1 MKAVLIIAAL
11 IGLGYYILNYHSPFQ
26 TEVTDPYY
34 SEIRVKLREH
44 DVELVG
50 IGKMN
55 SFEDCQA
62 RSLIVWANT
71 LEHLGEVSFN
81 SQCTKTLPKRFLK
94 LFENEQTSA
103 SYIAFDKGRGEE
115 RDGRFLF
122 YGIPASHVYQACE
135 KIIKEITQSY
145 SGAVY
150 CVQGHVG

>member
-1 MKAVLIIAAL
+1 MKALLIIAVL
-11 IGLGYYILNYHSPFQ
+11 LGLGYYIVNYHSPFQ
-26 TEVTDPYY
+26 TQVTDPYY

-44 DVELVG
+44 DVEMVG

-81 SQCTKTLPKRFLK
+81 SQCKKTLPNRFLK
-94 LFENEQTSA
+94 LFDNEPTSA
-103 SYIAFDKGRGEE
+103 SYIVLDKGRGEE

-122 YGIPASHVYQACE
+122 YGIPASQVYDACE
-135 KIIKEITQSY
+135 EITKEIKQSY
-145 SGAVY
+145 SGEVY
-150 CVQGHVG
+150 CIKGRVG